1 MFFSCSAKSS
11 STTASSEQATAAR
24 SKPKAV
30 LRGTGKSIMRD
41 VLQLLLNLLH
51 VLFQLLIPFFRSGP
65 GLLLGLLLQPLDP
78 LEEPVGEDVPRRGDL
93 HLVVAGVTVLALAA
107 ATEVVIIADDTL
119 VAGPG
124 DVGLLAPVTGHTRV
138 HHSLLSSI
146 SGGSGGLLDSHRQ
159 LVERPRHLGESD
171 DELLVRGEGD
181 LVPLVVSPPHGE
193 LRGLD
198 LREDHPQLAHQV
210 IEAGADILVYDKP
223 SHLLLVLVL
232 QENFEG
238 NVVSHCCF

>member
-24 SKPKAV
+24 TKPRAV

-51 VLFQLLIPFFRSGP
+51 VLLQLLIPLLRSGP
-65 GLLLGLLLQPLDP
+65 GLLLQPLDP

-93 HLVVAGVTVLALAA
+93 HLVVAGVTALSLAA
-107 ATEVVIIADDTL
+107 ATEVVIIADDAL

-138 HHSLLSSI
+138 HHSLLSGI
-146 SGGSGGLLDSHRQ
+146 SGGSGRLLDSHRQ

-171 DELLVRGEGD
+171 DELLVRGEGN

-193 LRGLD
+193 LRALD
-198 LREDHPQLAHQV
+198 LREDHP
-210 IEAGADILVYDKP
+210 P
-223 SHLLLVLVL
+223 SPGS
-232 QENFEG
+232 EG
-238 NVVSHCCF
+238 RPPS